1 MLVENV
7 PLSKHTSLRTGGMAK
22 WLYTPETQA
31 QLSDFLASNQQPIEL
46 LGLGSNFLLRDQG
59 FDGVLIKLSNL
70 NQLSLTQPS
79 VQAQAGVT
87 LAKLSR
93 FVQDSGQYGAEFL
106 AAIPGNVGGALAMN
120 AGCFGSEI
128 WDFVTQVHTM
138 DHQGKI
144 HQRQADDFSIGYRQ
158 VQPKFADEFFISASF
173 DFSKAPENQQV
184 KTLLK
189 QRQNTQPIG
198 LPSCGSVFKNPPGHY
213 AAQLIEAAGLKG
225 FCLGGACVSD
235 KHANFIINQNQ
246 ASATEIEK
254 LIKHIQQVVKSN
266 SNIDLETEV
275 QIL

>member
-31 QLSDFLASNQQPIEL
+31 QLSDFLASNQQPIAL

-138 DHQGKI
+138 DHQGQL

-189 QRQNTQPIG
+189 QRQNTQPMG

>member
-1 MLVENV
+1 MLVENA
-7 PLSKHTSLRTGGMAK
+7 PLSKHTSLRTGGIAK
-22 WLYTPETQA
+22 WLYTPENQQ
-31 QLSDFLASNQQPIEL
+31 QLSDFLASNQQPIAL

-70 NQLSLTQPS
+70 SQLSLTQTTI
-79 VQAQAGVT
+79 QAQAGVT

-93 FVQDSGQYGAEFL
+93 FVQDSGQHGAEFL

-128 WDFVTQVHTM
+128 WDFVTQVNTM
-138 DHQGKI
+138 DHQGRI
-144 HQRQADDFSIGYRQ
+144 HQRQVDVFSIDYRQ
-158 VQPKFADEFFISASF
+158 VQPKFSNEFFIEASF
-173 DFSKAPENQQV
+173 DFSKAQANQQV

-189 QRQNTQPIG
+189 QRQDTQPMG

-235 KHANFIINQNQ
+235 KHANFIINQHQ

-254 LIKHIQQVVKSN
+254 LIQHIQQVVKSKFDV
-266 SNIDLETEV
+266 DLETEV

>member
-31 QLSDFLASNQQPIEL
+31 QLSDFLASNQQPIAL

>member
-1 MLVENV
+1 MLIENV
-7 PLSKHTSLRTGGMAK
+7 ALDKYTSLRTGGVAK
-22 WLYTPETQA
+22 YLYLPEDQE
-31 QLSDFLASNQQPIEL
+31 QLSRFLADNQQAIAL

-70 NQLSLTQPS
+70 NQLSLTGHS

-128 WDFVTQVHTM
+128 WDFVTQIETM
-138 DHQGKI
+138 DHQGRQ
-144 HQRQADDFSIGYRQ
+144 HQRQVSDFSIGYRQ
-158 VQPKFADEFFISASF
+158 VHSAVRDEFFVSATF
-173 DFSKAPENQQV
+173 DFSKAKADQQV

-189 QRQNTQPIG
+189 KRQDTQPTG

-213 AAQLIEAAGLKG
+213 AAQLIEGAGLKG

-235 KHANFIINQNQ
+235 KHANFIINQHQ
-246 ASATEIEK
+246 ASATDVEN
-254 LIKHIQQVVKSN
+254 LIKYIQQVVKSKFD
-266 SNIDLETEV
+266 IALETEV